1 VGEPQGQVGQ
11 IGYVGLGSMGGALA
25 QRLQLSHHLLVH
37 DLNAAAVANLVGA
50 GATACSSAQDL
61 AERCDVIMLCLP
73 TSDHVRT
80 ALFGPDGIASSAR
93 AGTVIVDQTT
103 GDPMATRDI
112 AQELARHGLQFA
124 DAPVSGG
131 IQGAA
136 AGTIAIMVGA
146 EPDVRERVLS
156 VLRSIS
162 PNVFVAGG
170 VGNGHLIKLVN
181 NLLSCAQRLLTLEGM
196 ALAVKNGMD
205 ASVAAEILGFG
216 GGRNAY
222 IERILGP
229 KVLKGDLHAGFTL
242 GLAHKD
248 VRLACAAADQSGVPF
263 FFGALT
269 RELYQAYAAELGRD
283 AQVDT
288 AALVIQRLAG
298 TQIVPSSDAV

>member
-1 VGEPQGQVGQ
+1 
-11 IGYVGLGSMGGALA
+11 
-25 QRLQLSHHLLVH
+25 LLVH
-37 DLNAAAVANLVGA
+37 DLNAAAIADLVTC
-50 GATACSSAQDL
+50 GATACTSASEL

-73 TSDHVRT
+73 TSDHVRA
-80 ALFGPDGIASSAR
+80 ALFGPGGIASSAR
-93 AGTVIVDQTT
+93 AGTLIVDQTT
-103 GDPMATRDI
+103 GDPFATRSI
-112 AQELARHGLQFA
+112 AEELAGLGLQFA

-131 IQGAA
+131 SQGAE

-146 EPDVRERVLS
+146 EPDVGERL
-156 VLRSIS
+156 LPILHAIS
-162 PNVFVAGG
+162 PNVFAAGG

-205 ASVAAEILGFG
+205 AGVAAEILAAG
-216 GGRNAY
+216 GARNAY
-222 IERILGP
+222 MERILGP

-248 VRLACAAADQSGVPF
+248 VRLACAAADQSGVPL

-269 RELYQAYAAELGRD
+269 RELYQSYAAELGRD

-298 TQIVPSSDAV
+298 TQIVPPSDGE